1 MGQVGDGLCCTA
13 EFSTQ
18 ARQGLFGLEVVVLTS
33 TNCVS
38 DSENPFNIEGDMGVT
53 VNGHGFSFGGDE
65 DVLTLTV
72 VTDSCT
78 NL

>member
-1 MGQVGDGLCCTA
+1 M
-13 EFSTQ
+13 
-18 ARQGLFGLEVVVLTS
+18 VLTS

-53 VNGHGFSFGGDE
+53 VNGHGFSFGGDK

-72 VTDSCT
+72 VNDSCT
-78 NL
+78 YL